1 MTSIQ
6 PAGDPSKWP
15 TVIGVLCLIYAAIG
29 FLANTCNGLWP
40 WMQGPILSM
49 AGLKDVA
56 FPSGLGVM
64 SMATGVVGFALAI
77 VLVVAGL
84 GVLRRRTNSFRLLR
98 IWVIIKI
105 AESVIGLGLGLM
117 FMDAQVEYQTSI
129 QDATRE
135 LILERGG
142 DASAVPEKSA
152 DAIRRSSMMSL
163 VFVGPLV
170 LVFPV
175 VIGLLATKKSWR
187 EDVDGWEDSV
197 A

>member
-6 PAGDPSKWP
+6 SSGEPSKWP

-29 FLANTCNGLWP
+29 FLANACNGLWP

-56 FPSGLGVM
+56 FPSGLGFI
-64 SMATGVVGFALAI
+64 SMASGVVGFALAI
-77 VLVVAGL
+77 VLLVAGL
-84 GVLRRRTNSFRLLR
+84 GVLRRRAKGFRLLR

-105 AESVIGLGLGLM
+105 VETVIGLGLG
-117 FMDAQVEYQTSI
+117 FMVIDAQVEYQTSI

-135 LILERGG
+135 LLLERGG
-142 DASAVPEKSA
+142 DASAVPEQSA
-152 DAIRRSSMMSL
+152 DDIQRSTLMSIII
-163 VFVGPLV
+163 VGPLAF
-170 LVFPV
+170 VFPV
-175 VIGLLATKKSWR
+175 VIGLCATKKSWR
-187 EDVDGWEDSV
+187 EDVDGWEDAV